1 MCKGE
6 SCKQEAKATSLFH
19 TAFRHLPA
27 GFFGTSLPTNWTSEE
42 VQLYDPL
49 FADLDSTIKAEGGGL
64 GTDGVDPVA
73 FLQSEYLAQCG
84 LPRKA
89 LREIW
94 QVANPHLKS
103 SLSICWIVQHFATF

>member
-19 TAFRHLPA
+19 TAFRHLGA